1 MFRTASIAR
10 GFRAS
15 VVCALLAHL
24 VLVLAMAAS
33 PALHDTIHDGA
44 GHADHLCAVTLFASG
59 GVEDGAAPVLA
70 PEFARLEMPDAV
82 RVDGAEVAAVFLAGA
97 VLEHAPPFIS

>member
-10 GFRAS
+10 VFRAS

-33 PALHDTIHDGA
+33 PALHDAIHGDA
-44 GHADHLCAVTLFASG
+44 DYADHLCAATLFASG
-59 GVEDGAAPVLA
+59 GVEDGAVPVLA
-70 PEFARLEMPDAV
+70 PEFARMEMPEAA
-82 RVDGAEVAAVFLAGA
+82 RADGADVAAVFLAGA
-97 VLEHAPPFIS
+97 ILEHAPPFIS